1 MPDDF
6 LFREETCQ
14 PSFILAGAYLDQRMG
29 VAVTKRPSLKKTS
42 SLMNTNASKSRTSKM
57 KTVLGVTAALVCGV
71 LAPTLAQAQS
81 YGTTP
86 YRGGAYDN
94 QGYYYDPCQRS
105 TTQRGTGGGLAGAG
119 IGAAIGSGIAAKG
132 ARTEGAVLGGLLG
145 AVVGAN
151 VGKNSAACTP
161 GRTPPPPPP
170 PPSAYNSGYDDPAY
184 RQGSYQGGYQ
194 GGAYQGGYDTAG
206 RDSYYERSY
215 ERQDSYR
222 VDNRTGQADV
232 NGCTLAESPI
242 YLPDGRVQKR
252 FVRVCPDAS
261 GKYQVVD

>member
-1 MPDDF
+1 MTMIAPKN
-6 LFREETCQ
+6 RIT
-14 PSFILAGAYLDQRMG
+14 
-29 VAVTKRPSLKKTS
+29 
-42 SLMNTNASKSRTSKM
+42 KM

-71 LAPTLAQAQS
+71 LTPTLASAQA
-81 YGTTP
+81 YGSSG
-86 YRGGAYDN
+86 YNGAYDR

-105 TTQRGTGGGLAGAG
+105 TTNRSTGGGLAGAG
-119 IGAAIGSGIAAKG
+119 IGAAIGSGVAARG

-151 VGKNSAACTP
+151 IGKSSAACRP
-161 GRTPPPPPP
+161 GQTPPPPPP
-170 PPSAYNSGYDDPAY
+170 PPAAYNDSYDRDYRSSAYDEARRDA
-184 RQGSYQGGYQ
+184 
-194 GGAYQGGYDTAG
+194 D

-215 ERQDSYR
+215 ERREGYR
-222 VDNRTGQADV
+222 VSDRAGQADV

-252 FVRVCPDAS
+252 FVRVCPDAN

>member
-1 MPDDF
+1 M
-6 LFREETCQ
+6 TMT
-14 PSFILAGAYLDQRMG
+14 A
-29 VAVTKRPSLKKTS
+29 T
-42 SLMNTNASKSRTSKM
+42 KSRTTKM
-57 KTVLGVTAALVCGV
+57 KTVLGVTFALVCGV
-71 LAPTLAQAQS
+71 LTPTLASAQA
-81 YGTTP
+81 YGSS
-86 YRGGAYDN
+86 GAYYDR

-145 AVVGAN
+145 AVIGTS

-161 GRTPPPPPP
+161 GRAPPPLPPPPPVAYNEPPPPP
-170 PPSAYNSGYDDPAY
+170 PPSYEDARRDAD
-184 RQGSYQGGYQ
+184 
-194 GGAYQGGYDTAG
+194 
-206 RDSYYERSY
+206 RDSYYERTY
-215 ERQDSYR
+215 ERHEGYR
-222 VDNRTGQADV
+222 VADRPKADM

-252 FVRVCPDAS
+252 FVRVCPDAN